1 MRITRKTYVLGFLLG
16 AALAAVGLALYS
28 SQQQAS
34 AQPTL
39 TVFKSPTCGCCGKWV
54 EHMKAA
60 GFNVRVEDVQDLSAI
75 KARFHVPGTLH
86 SCHTAIVEGY
96 VIEGHVP
103 AADVWRLLREKPD
116 VTGLAVPGMPI
127 GSPGME
133 QGFRVDPYDVLAFT
147 TDGQTRVFA
156 RYGQE

>member
-1 MRITRKTYVLGFLLG
+1 MRTTPKTYVLGFLLG
-16 AALAAVGLALYS
+16 AALAAGGLALYS

-39 TVFKSPTCGCCGKWV
+39 TVFKSPTCGCCEKWA
-54 EHMKAA
+54 EHMEAA
-60 GFNVRVEDVQDLSAI
+60 GFKVRTEDVQDLSAI
-75 KARFHVPGTLH
+75 KARFRVPGTLH

-103 AADVWRLLREKPD
+103 ASEVWRLLKEKPD

-133 QGFRVDPYDVLAFT
+133 QGFRVDPYEVLTFT
-147 TDGQTRVFA
+147 PDGQTRVFA
-156 RYGQE
+156 RYGQQ

>member
-1 MRITRKTYVLGFLLG
+1 MRTTPKTYVLGFLLG

-39 TVFKSPTCGCCGKWV
+39 TVFKSPTCGCCEKWA
-54 EHMKAA
+54 EHMEAA
-60 GFNVRVEDVQDLSAI
+60 GFKVRTEDVQDLSAI
-75 KARFHVPGTLH
+75 KARFRVPGTLH

-103 AADVWRLLREKPD
+103 ASEVWRLLQEKPD

-133 QGFRVDPYDVLAFT
+133 QGFRVDPYEVLMFT
-147 TDGQTRVFA
+147 PDGQTRVFA
-156 RYGQE
+156 RYGQQ

>member
-1 MRITRKTYVLGFLLG
+1 
-16 AALAAVGLALYS
+16 LAAIGLAVYS

-34 AQPTL
+34 ARPTL

-54 EHMKAA
+54 EHMEAA

-75 KARFHVPGTLH
+75 KARFHIPGTLH

-116 VTGLAVPGMPI
+116 VTGLAVPGMP
-127 GSPGME
+127 
-133 QGFRVDPYDVLAFT
+133 
-147 TDGQTRVFA
+147 
-156 RYGQE
+156 

>member
-1 MRITRKTYVLGFLLG
+1 MGITRKTYVLGFLLG
-16 AALAAVGLALYS
+16 AALAAIGLAVYS

-34 AQPTL
+34 ARPTL
-39 TVFKSPTCGCCGKWV
+39 TVFKSPTCGCCSKWV
-54 EHMKAA
+54 EHMEAA

-86 SCHTAIVEGY
+86 ACHTALVEGY

-116 VTGLAVPGMPI
+116 VTGLAVPGMPV

-147 TDGQTRVFA
+147 TDGRTQVFA

>member
-1 MRITRKTYVLGFLLG
+1 MRITRKTHVLGFLLG
-16 AALAAVGLALYS
+16 VAAAVIAIAVYS
-28 SQQQAS
+28 NQRLAS

-39 TVFKSPTCGCCGKWV
+39 TVFKNPTCDCCSKWV
-54 EHMKAA
+54 EHMQAA
-60 GFNVRVEDVQDLSAI
+60 GFKVRVEEMQDLSPI
-75 KARFHVPGTLH
+75 KARFHIPGSLH

-103 AADVWRLLREKPD
+103 AADVWRLLQEKPT

-133 QGFRVDPYDVLAFT
+133 QGFRVDPYEVLTFNPK
-147 TDGQTRVFA
+147 GQTRVFA
-156 RYGQE
+156 RYGQK